1 MPMKITTLRLTERL
15 WSLLEAQAR
24 KEGASAS
31 QLIREGAMMR
41 LGYALGKQGREE
53 VSANGSPVS
62 TTAAP
67 FADFD
72 SASAEVL
79 DFLHE
84 RLGFALWL
92 VTRVES
98 DQWVIEQAR
107 DEGYGVK
114 VGDAYSFA
122 DTCCAHMIEG
132 KGPRFAPETSAVAS
146 YAAAGE
152 RAPWTLASSTGAVTA
167 RAKAHRGEEESLPR
181 LQRLG

>member
-1 MPMKITTLRLTERL
+1 
-15 WSLLEAQAR
+15 
-24 KEGASAS
+24 
-31 QLIREGAMMR
+31 
-41 LGYALGKQGREE
+41 
-53 VSANGSPVS
+53 
-62 TTAAP
+62 
-67 FADFD
+67 
-72 SASAEVL
+72 VL

-132 KGPRFAPETSAVAS
+132 HGPRFAPETSAVAS
-146 YAAAGE
+146 YAAAGLAKE
-152 RAPWTLASSTGAVTA
+152 LPIAAYVGVPMLRADGSLFGTLCGIDPAPQPPSVGDELPLVELSGRLLSSMIEKEAVK
-167 RAKAHRGEEESLPR
+167 RRN
-181 LQRLG
+181 

>member
-1 MPMKITTLRLTERL
+1 LP
-15 WSLLEAQAR
+15 
-24 KEGASAS
+24 
-31 QLIREGAMMR
+31 
-41 LGYALGKQGREE
+41 
-53 VSANGSPVS
+53 
-62 TTAAP
+62 
-67 FADFD
+67 
-72 SASAEVL
+72 
-79 DFLHE
+79 
-84 RLGFALWL
+84 
-92 VTRVES
+92 TRVES